1 MIKLVCIDMDGTLL
15 NNNHEVSVENIDAIK
30 YATSKGV
37 KVAITTGRIFSS
49 AKYYS
54 NIIGIDTPIIAS
66 NGAFIRE
73 QNSEEII
80 YSNTI
85 PSHLIPKIYE
95 IINKY
100 NLKILFNTANT
111 VISFYDLPKTH
122 VYKIMNKEL
131 NTADKVN
138 FFIAKH
144 ISEIVNI
151 FEDNILKGI
160 VIEPND
166 IEGLIAA
173 KKELIDVLGNELH
186 IVSSSNNNFEIM
198 LNSSTKGNAVEI
210 LAKKYNLTSDEVMCI
225 GDSEN
230 DLSMIKYA
238 GVGVAM
244 GNANDEIKSKANYV
258 TDTNENFGVAKAI
271 NKYI

>member
-1 MIKLVCIDMDGTLL
+1 MIKLICIDMDGTLL
-15 NNNHEVSVENIDAIK
+15 NNHHEVSTENIKAIK
-30 YATSKGV
+30 RATSKGV
-37 KVAITTGRIFSS
+37 KVAITTGRIFCS

-54 NIIGIDTPIIAS
+54 NFIGIDTPVIAS

-80 YSNTI
+80 YSNPI
-85 PSHLIPKIYE
+85 PSYFLSKIYE

-100 NLKILFNTANT
+100 NLKILFNTSNT
-111 VISFYDLPKTH
+111 VISFYDLPETH

-131 NTADKVN
+131 NTNDKVN
-138 FFIAKH
+138 FFIAKD
-144 ISEIVNI
+144 ITDIVNT
-151 FEDNILKGI
+151 FKENILKGI
-160 VIEPND
+160 VIEPDNID
-166 IEGLIAA
+166 NLIAA
-173 KKELIDVLGNELH
+173 KKELINILGAELH
-186 IVSSSNNNFEIM
+186 IVSSSVNNFEIM
-198 LNSSTKGNAVEI
+198 LNSSTKGIAVEI
-210 LAKKYNLTSDEVMCI
+210 LAKKYNFTSDEVMCI

-238 GVGVAM
+238 GIGVAM
-244 GNANDEIKSKANYV
+244 GNASDEIKSHANYI